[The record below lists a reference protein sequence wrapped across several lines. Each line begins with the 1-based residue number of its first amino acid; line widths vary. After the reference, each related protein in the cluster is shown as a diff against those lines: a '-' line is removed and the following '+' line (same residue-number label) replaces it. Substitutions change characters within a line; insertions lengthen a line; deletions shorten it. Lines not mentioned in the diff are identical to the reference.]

1 MQVCPLLCLSSAP
14 LLGGVHHVNCLCG
27 SSLINL
33 TLNQCDVSKVG
44 FGCTLVESGMQV
56 DLVHAVEVGGGAEL
70 A

>member
-1 MQVCPLLCLSSAP
+1 
-14 LLGGVHHVNCLCG
+14 
-27 SSLINL
+27 LINL